1 MVASCVICLGESG
14 QALAGK
20 RCRASSCK
28 KAYAERLAA
37 LKAART
43 GHLVTPVARGAS
55 PAPSTDGTTSTD
67 SAPDFDS
74 LSQFKLWELLAVY
87 GRRDYDPDQLSPY
100 ELRNGVSAGN
110 VLAALALTLASDSLA
125 LVLASRARARLGC
138 LALAL
143 ASPSHRPSFPDPVL
157 PRFVL
162 TDREKERALLCF
174 AHFKEDVTDAGRSR
188 HGWIKLDVIVR
199 ALGDNELNVLD
210 HFEENNPNK
219 EWTEARAALR
229 ELHPCDDD
237 E

>member
-125 LVLASRARARLGC
+125 LVLASRARARLGS

-143 ASPSHRPSFPDPVL
+143 APRLALASPVL
-157 PRFVL
+157 
-162 TDREKERALLCF
+162 
-174 AHFKEDVTDAGRSR
+174 S
-188 HGWIKLDVIVR
+188 
-199 ALGDNELNVLD
+199 
-210 HFEENNPNK
+210 
-219 EWTEARAALR
+219 
-229 ELHPCDDD
+229 
-237 E
+237 